1 MWHMYTSRSAAAIA
15 ASHACLKFAFHCTH
29 AAVCRYSIAVL
40 VVEAI
45 GVSALVPYAFANL
58 KPTLPE
64 EEHSNHDPEQPRSY
78 ATFGPRER

>member
-1 MWHMYTSRSAAAIA
+1 LD
-15 ASHACLKFAFHCTH
+15 LKEPNIRYCAH

-58 KPTLPE
+58 KPTLPNE
-64 EEHSNHDPEQPRSY
+64 EDNNHDDETPRSC
-78 ATFGPRER
+78 AEFGHINK